1 MVEANSAYPDLGSDA
16 SSVWNSVLLSFFS
29 HHFAGSQVV
38 ATRNVGFI
46 SQAGVSVTFFGEI
59 AQTRGLLRHE
69 TVEPPLNGYMFPCFK
84 ASLQRPDHPSTV
96 TFVSS
101 QGSHIGPRG
110 SAVGLYIFLLLN
122 FGKLQFI
129 QVQMNGNMTKIIP
142 PGVLCRCTGVVTS
155 KAASKYE
162 YN

>member
-1 MVEANSAYPDLGSDA
+1 MKFLRLVLGYNFSGKPVETS
-16 SSVWNSVLLSFFS
+16 
-29 HHFAGSQVV
+29 
-38 ATRNVGFI
+38 RNVGCF
-46 SQAGVSVTFFGEI
+46 SQAGVSVTLFGEI

-84 ASLQRPDHPSTV
+84 TSLQRPDHPTTV

-142 PGVLCRCTGVVTS
+142 TGVLCRCTGNLTS
-155 KAASKYE
+155 KAASK
-162 YN
+162 

>member
-1 MVEANSAYPDLGSDA
+1 MKFLR
-16 SSVWNSVLLSFFS
+16 SVLGYNFS
-29 HHFAGSQVV
+29 GKPVETS
-38 ATRNVGFI
+38 RNVGCF
-46 SQAGVSVTFFGEI
+46 SQAGVSVTLFGEI

-84 ASLQRPDHPSTV
+84 TSLQRPDHPTTV

-142 PGVLCRCTGVVTS
+142 TDVLCRCTGVLTS
-155 KAASKYE
+155 KAASK
-162 YN
+162 

>member
-1 MVEANSAYPDLGSDA
+1 MKFLR
-16 SSVWNSVLLSFFS
+16 SVLGYNFS
-29 HHFAGSQVV
+29 GKPVETS
-38 ATRNVGFI
+38 RDVGCF
-46 SQAGVSVTFFGEI
+46 SQAGVSVTLFGEI

-84 ASLQRPDHPSTV
+84 TSLQRPDHPTTV

-142 PGVLCRCTGVVTS
+142 TGVLCRCL
-155 KAASKYE
+155 AF
-162 YN
+162 

>member
-1 MVEANSAYPDLGSDA
+1 MKFLRLVLGYNFSGKPVETS
-16 SSVWNSVLLSFFS
+16 
-29 HHFAGSQVV
+29 
-38 ATRNVGFI
+38 RNVGCF
-46 SQAGVSVTFFGEI
+46 SQAGVSVTLFGEI

-84 ASLQRPDHPSTV
+84 TSLQRPDHPTTV

-142 PGVLCRCTGVVTS
+142 TSVLCRCTGVLTS
-155 KAASKYE
+155 KAASK
-162 YN
+162 